1 MLWTPADVQEL
12 LARAHRRSPR
22 KVIHREGLIPAAVLI
37 PLITPADET
46 ELLLTLRTDSVE
58 THKGHVAFPGG
69 AVDAEDADRTATAL
83 RETEE
88 ELGISPADI
97 ITIGALDDLAT
108 PTGFIITPVIG
119 FLRGMPALSPNPGEV
134 AEVFMVPL
142 AFLFAEGSLRK
153 EKRKTEFGHRDTWRC
168 EYAGKVIWGATAA
181 MIKDLQLLLQ
191 PPSSVG

>member
-1 MLWTPADVQEL
+1 MHWTPSEVQEL
-12 LARAHRRSPR
+12 LDRAHRRSPR

-37 PLITPADET
+37 PLVTPAQET

-58 THKGHVAFPGG
+58 THKGHVSFPGG
-69 AVDAEDADRTATAL
+69 AVDADDADRVATAL

-88 ELGISPADI
+88 ELGIPPAGI

-142 AFLFAEGSLRK
+142 SYLFTEGNLRK
-153 EKRKTEFGHRDTWRC
+153 ESRKTEFGLRDTWRC
-168 EYAGKVIWGATAA
+168 DYEGKVIWGATAA
-181 MIKDLQLLLQ
+181 MINDLQTLLL
-191 PPSSVG
+191 PPSIVV